1 MLDSMTK
8 PLKFERCDL
17 NLPDL
22 QTNDCPLPNLRIPN
36 ETGEPIAMNTR
47 DPISATRENRSHLV
61 WSIALLTV
69 GFVGFVGLSATGV
82 ATTTDYNHETVR
94 SKNDRLEN
102 PSQQIKTTEEV
113 YKNIQ
118 VFKGLPASQLES
130 TMAFISGSLGVK
142 CNYCHTNPFDKDD
155 KATKQTARRMMRMVF
170 DLNKVNFGSET
181 AVTCFTCHRGNP
193 RPVAVPAVG
202 WNLWDPSAPAPKD
215 SPLPTVDQILDRY
228 VEALGGASTMRK
240 VTSRVVK
247 GSRIGAD
254 GVLVPEE
261 VFQKAPNRI
270 LTVTSYPQVV
280 FRSGFNGTAAWGH
293 SSRDGAR
300 ELPVEV
306 AADLKSESEFYREMK
321 IKELYSKLNVVGK
334 EAIGNAEA
342 YVIEATPSSGRAE
355 RMYFDVS
362 TGLLLRRY
370 SVSGT
375 FLGKLPLQ
383 IDFEDYREVDGVKQ
397 PFLIHWSFPGR
408 VWGRK
413 ITEIKQNVDL
423 NDSQFEPPSAP
434 VAK

>member
-1 MLDSMTK
+1 
-8 PLKFERCDL
+8 
-17 NLPDL
+17 
-22 QTNDCPLPNLRIPN
+22 
-36 ETGEPIAMNTR
+36 MNTP

-61 WSIALLTV
+61 WLIALLSV

-82 ATTTDYNHETVR
+82 ATATDYNHDTVR
-94 SKNDRLEN
+94 PSDDPPEN
-102 PSQQIKTTEEV
+102 SSQQIKTTEQV

-118 VFKGLPASQLES
+118 VFKGLPASQLEP

-170 DLNKVNFGSET
+170 ELNKGSFSGET

-193 RPVAVPAVG
+193 RPVAVPVMG
-202 WNLWDPSAPAPKD
+202 RNLWEPSAPAPKE

-228 VEALGGASTMRK
+228 VQALGGAATLQK
-240 VTSRVVK
+240 VTSRVAK

-254 GVLVPEE
+254 GILVPEE
-261 VFQKAPNRI
+261 VFQKAPNRM
-270 LTVTSYPQVV
+270 LTITSYPQVV
-280 FRSGFNGTAAWGH
+280 FRTGFNGTAPWGH
-293 SSRDGAR
+293 SSQDGAR
-300 ELPVEV
+300 ELPAQV
-306 AADLKSESEFYREMK
+306 AADLKSESEFYRELK
-321 IKELYSKLNVVGK
+321 IKDLYSKLTVVGK
-334 EAIGNAEA
+334 EAIGSTEA

-355 RMYFDVS
+355 RLYFDVA

-370 SVSGT
+370 TVSDT

-383 IDFEDYREVDGVKQ
+383 MDFEDYREVDGVKQ
-397 PFLIHWSFPGR
+397 PFLIHWSLPGR
-408 VWGRK
+408 IWGRK
-413 ITEIKQNVDL
+413 INEIRHNVDL